1 MIGLKSEAEQLRFQV
16 VQLLMQKPSA
26 GRPERPTQSTLQRIS
41 KTTYTLIEEKQKNGD
56 LVLAMTWD

>member
-1 MIGLKSEAEQLRFQV
+1 MIGLKSDAEQLRFQV

-26 GRPERPTQSTLQRIS
+26 GRPERQTQSTPQRTS